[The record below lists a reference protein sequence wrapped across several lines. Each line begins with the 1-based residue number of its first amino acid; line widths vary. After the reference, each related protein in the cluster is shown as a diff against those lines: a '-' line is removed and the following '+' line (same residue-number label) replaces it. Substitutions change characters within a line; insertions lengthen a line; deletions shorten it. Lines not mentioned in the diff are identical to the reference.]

1 MAPRSPEACARVWGI
16 TALCVL
22 LALLPWLVNPFR
34 VRVFTL
40 TGIYTIAATGLTL
53 FMGFTG
59 QISLAQAAFFG
70 IGAYASGIL
79 TITGLPFPLAFF
91 AAGVITAVFALS
103 IGLPCLRARGF
114 YLAMATLGFML
125 STTIIFKNAASLT
138 GGVSGLGGI
147 PPASIGPVSF
157 ETFIP
162 YYYLTWAVVAA
173 VLYFAQHLTTSYSG
187 LTFRA
192 IANNELAAE
201 SLGMNAYMYRLLS
214 FAICASLAG
223 IAGSLYAHLDRV
235 IAPESFTFEESVIFL
250 TMAVIGGLTSIYG
263 GLIGAM
269 VFTVIGEQL
278 RSFERGQVIIVGTI
292 LIVMVI
298 FLPRGAVS
306 LPRTIAELVRRA
318 RRNRKPRGR

>member
-1 MAPRSPEACARVWGI
+1 MAPGSSDTRRKVWGI
-16 TALCVL
+16 TALCIV
-22 LALLPWLVNPFR
+22 LALLPWVVNPFR

-40 TGIYTIAATGLTL
+40 TGIYTIAVTGLTL

-70 IGAYASGIL
+70 IGAYTSGIL
-79 TITGLPFPLAFF
+79 TIAGFPFPLAFVC
-91 AAGVITAVFALS
+91 AGVIAALFGLL

-125 STTIIFKNAASLT
+125 SITILFKNVTGLT

-157 ETFIP
+157 EGFIP
-162 YYYLTWAVVAA
+162 YYYLTWTVVAVV
-173 VLYFAQHLTTSYSG
+173 LYLARRLTTSYSG

-201 SLGMNAYMYRLLS
+201 SLGMNAYMNRLLS
-214 FAICASLAG
+214 FLICAFLAG

-235 IAPESFTFEESVIFL
+235 IAPESFTFEEAVIFL

-263 GLIGAM
+263 GLIGAV

-278 RSFERGQVIIVGTI
+278 RSFERGQVIIVGAI

-298 FLPRGAVS
+298 FFPRGAVS
-306 LPRTIAELVRRA
+306 LPRTIADLMRRVRH
-318 RRNRKPRGR
+318 NRKPSAS

>member
-1 MAPRSPEACARVWGI
+1 MAFGSMLRRRETWAIAI
-16 TALCVL
+16 
-22 LALLPWLVNPFR
+22 LALALGLIPWAVNPFR

-70 IGAYASGIL
+70 IGAYTSGIL
-79 TITGLPFPLAFF
+79 TIAGVPFPIAFF
-91 AAGVITAVFALS
+91 AAGAVAALFGLL
-103 IGLPCLRARGF
+103 IGFPSLRARGF

-125 STTIIFKNAASLT
+125 SMTIVFKNAAGLT

-147 PPASIGPVSF
+147 PAASIGPLSL
-157 ETFIP
+157 EGFIP
-162 YYYLTWAVVAA
+162 YYYAAWAVAAA
-173 VLYFAQHLTTSYSG
+173 VLYLAQRLTTSYLG

-214 FAICASLAG
+214 FLICAFLAG

-235 IAPESFTFEESVIFL
+235 IAPESFTFEEAVIFL
-250 TMAVIGGLTSIYG
+250 TMAVIGGLTTIYG

-269 VFTVIGEQL
+269 VYTVIGEQL
-278 RSFERGQVIIVGTI
+278 RTFERGQVIIVGAI
-292 LIVMVI
+292 LILLVI
-298 FLPRGAVS
+298 FLPGGRPAC
-306 LPRTIAELVRRA
+306 RA
-318 RRNRKPRGR
+318 RSRT